1 MMDEDGIS
9 IWMNDV
15 PLHQLKYGA
24 VIPHLDVG
32 DQTEFTV
39 STFSGKKPGAWV
51 TLVGVTTMQIWF
63 KDRGHKKGDI
73 GRFIK
78 DNHSMGLKMT
88 QSEGISHGVKGM
100 IGQFIAPA
108 AYEAVQ
114 SRSDDG
120 PNFVVFHNRHVP
132 ANKSVSILT
141 ISAWTLNSN
150 ISDSTWNTSFEF

>member
-1 MMDEDGIS
+1 MSSSNPSKRNVYKLMMDEDGIS

-24 VIPHLDVG
+24 VIPYVLHSLCITYYILHTTFRHLDVG
-32 DQTEFTV
+32 DQTEFTL

-108 AYEAVQ
+108 AYEAIQ

-120 PNFVVFHNRHVP
+120 PNFVVFQ
-132 ANKSVSILT
+132 
-141 ISAWTLNSN
+141 
-150 ISDSTWNTSFEF
+150 